1 MGYKLSSSPPV
12 STREYGRILGSM
24 SALSS
29 RSLLFFPLSPTWQR
43 ACQDLSQ
50 QHSDLAFTCSCRSD
64 KLHLV
69 GRSTFKLQLHNV
81 CFCYLHSA
89 VSHSAVSHSA
99 VSHSAVSHSAVS
111 HSAVSHSAVSHSAV
125 FSQGIVLTVCF
136 PRSATS
142 S

>member
-1 MGYKLSSSPPV
+1 MGYKSSSSPPV

-29 RSLLFFPLSPTWQR
+29 RSLLFFPLSPIWQR

-89 VSHSAVSHSA
+89 VSHSAV
-99 VSHSAVSHSAVS
+99 
-111 HSAVSHSAVSHSAV
+111 
-125 FSQGIVLTVCF
+125 FSQGIVFTLGF